1 MSSAPVLLIGGY
13 GVTGKAVARLLR
25 SRHPELSLTIAGRD
39 LNAASA
45 FAKEIGADAS
55 SVDLAEGDTGL
66 DKINAS
72 AVVVLAKDAGLYGLS
87 WANNVG
93 VPYIALS
100 SAAFEHGIDV
110 AHALSKPQNA
120 PIIFAGH
127 WFAGA
132 VVLATLALSADF
144 DKVDSVV
151 AGVTIDRNG
160 GGGGPASVAD
170 FARISRSSS
179 ATLARVDGAYVWETD
194 AENRHVYRGASG
206 ELIEGSGAVS
216 LDVASIGASLNAAN
230 VRVLESWGTSY
241 YYTCTGIAA
250 DEVSIEVT
258 GKRYGAD
265 DIVRSVLTLP
275 RTQSTL
281 TAISIALMLERALGL
296 DGGGL
301 AKPGVYTPEIFMNP
315 DSFMTLIR
323 NAGVLIETTVA
334 KP

>member
-25 SRHPELSLTIAGRD
+25 SRHPELALTIAGRD

-55 SVDLAEGDTGL
+55 SVNLAESDTGL
-66 DKINAS
+66 DKMNAS
-72 AVVVLAKDAGLYGLS
+72 AVIVLAKDAGLYGLS

-93 VPYIALS
+93 VPYIAVS

-110 AHALSKPQNA
+110 THALSKPQNA

-132 VVLATLALSADF
+132 VVLAALALSADF

-160 GGGGPASVAD
+160 EDGGPASVAD
-170 FARISRSSS
+170 FARISRSTS
-179 ATLARVDGAYVWETD
+179 ATLARIDGVYIWETD
-194 AENRHVYRGASG
+194 DENRHIYRGASG
-206 ELIEGSGAVS
+206 ELIEGNGAVS
-216 LDVASIGASLNAAN
+216 LDVVSIGASLSAAN
-230 VRVLESWGTSY
+230 VRVLESWGTSHH
-241 YYTCTGIAA
+241 YTRTGIAA
-250 DEVSIEVT
+250 DELSIEVR
-258 GKRYGAD
+258 GKRNGVAN
-265 DIVRSVLTLP
+265 IARSVLTLP
-275 RTQSTL
+275 RTQSSL
-281 TAISIALMLERALGL
+281 TAICIALMLERALGL
-296 DGGGL
+296 DGGHL
-301 AKPGVYTPEIFMNP
+301 AKHGVYTPEIFMNP
-315 DSFMTLIR
+315 DSFMSLLR
-323 NAGVLIETTVA
+323 EAGVLIETAVA